1 MSMNINL
8 LPWRE
13 AQRERN
19 TRKFYVV
26 VAGML
31 ILGVALGLLISHYY
45 QLKLAAQQQ
54 RNAYVS
60 NHIERLNADIAG
72 VSRYA
77 SDAARLGEQIA
88 VFQALQSEQAD
99 TVQLFNDVAN
109 SVANG
114 VIYQRLAKNGD
125 QVSVTA
131 VAGSERQVSEQ
142 LRRIA
147 ALPGM
152 GVPSLSAVESEQNGA
167 GRVFRFDVEQTT
179 VAVPQGVAQDV
190 EEQGVAEL
198 GEEEEGSS

>member
-13 AQRERN
+13 AQRERR
-19 TRKFYVV
+19 TRQFYLI
-26 VAGML
+26 VACML
-31 ILGVALGLLISHYY
+31 IVGVVLGLLISHYY

-60 NHIERLNADIAG
+60 DHIERLNADIEG

-77 SDAARLGEQIA
+77 TDAERLGEQIA
-88 VFQALQSEQAD
+88 VFQALQSEQTD

-114 VIYQRLAKNGD
+114 VIYQRLAKNGNS
-125 QVSVTA
+125 VSVTA

-147 ALPGM
+147 ALPGL
-152 GVPSLSAVESEQNGA
+152 GVPSLSAVESDQSSS
-167 GRVFRFDVEQTT
+167 GRLFRFDVEQ
-179 VAVPQGVAQDV
+179 
-190 EEQGVAEL
+190 VAEVSAAGAGQDDE
-198 GEEEEGSS
+198 GESP

>member
-13 AQRERN
+13 AQRERR

-31 ILGVALGLLISHYY
+31 VVGVALGLLISHFY

-60 NHIERLNADIAG
+60 DHIERLNGEIEG
-72 VSRYA
+72 VSRYT
-77 SDAARLGEQIA
+77 SDAERLGEQIA

-99 TVQLFNDVAN
+99 TVQLLNDIAN

-114 VIYQRLAKNGD
+114 VVYQRLSKNGER
-125 QVSVTA
+125 VSVTA

-147 ALPGM
+147 ALPGL
-152 GVPSLSAVESEQNGA
+152 GVPSLSAVESEQDGT

-179 VAVPQGVAQDV
+179 PAPAPAQDNAQALPAQGGQ
-190 EEQGVAEL
+190 EERAP
-198 GEEEEGSS
+198 

>member
-1 MSMNINL
+1 MSITINL

-13 AQRERN
+13 AQREQR
-19 TRKFYVV
+19 TRKFYAI

-31 ILGVALGLLISHYY
+31 VFGVALGLMISQYY
-45 QLKLAAQQQ
+45 QLKLAAQEQ

-60 NHIERLNADIAG
+60 DQIEQLNADIDG

-77 SDAARLGEQIA
+77 SDAERLGEQIA
-88 VFQALQSEQAD
+88 VFQALKAEQTN

-114 VIYQRLAKNGD
+114 VIYQRLAKSGNS
-125 QVSVTA
+125 VSVTA

-147 ALPGM
+147 ALPGL
-152 GVPSLSAVESEQNGA
+152 GVPSLSAVENDQNGT
-167 GRVFRFDVEQTT
+167 GRLFRFDVNQTLAT
-179 VAVPQGVAQDV
+179 ELQEAGQNV
-190 EEQGVAEL
+190 ERGTP
-198 GEEEEGSS
+198 

>member
-1 MSMNINL
+1 MNINL

-13 AQRERN
+13 AQRERR
-19 TRKFYVV
+19 TRKFYVA

-31 ILGVALGLLISHYY
+31 VVGVALGLLISHYY

-60 NHIERLNADIAG
+60 NHIERLNSEIEG
-72 VSRYA
+72 VSRYTR
-77 SDAARLGEQIA
+77 DAERLGEQIA

-99 TVQLFNDVAN
+99 TVQLLNDIAN

-114 VIYQRLAKNGD
+114 VIYQRLSKNGER
-125 QVSVTA
+125 VSVTA

-147 ALPGM
+147 ALPGL
-152 GVPSLSAVESEQNGA
+152 GVPSLSAVESEQDGT

-179 VAVPQGVAQDV
+179 PAPAQDNAQ
-190 EEQGVAEL
+190 EMPSPEL
-198 GEEEEGSS
+198 QAQNGQEGRAP

>member
-45 QLKLAAQQQ
+45 QLKLVAQQQ

-60 NHIERLNADIAG
+60 DHIERLNADIAG
-72 VSRYA
+72 VSRYV
-77 SDAARLGEQIA
+77 SDAERLGEQIA
-88 VFQALQSEQAD
+88 VFQALQSEQTD
-99 TVQLFNDVAN
+99 TVQLFND
-109 SVANG
+109 VANG
-114 VIYQRLAKNGD
+114 VIYQRLAKNGA

-147 ALPGM
+147 ALPGL

-179 VAVPQGVAQDV
+179 VAVPQGAAQDV
-190 EEQGVAEL
+190 EEQGVAEQD
-198 GEEEEGSS
+198 EEEEGAS